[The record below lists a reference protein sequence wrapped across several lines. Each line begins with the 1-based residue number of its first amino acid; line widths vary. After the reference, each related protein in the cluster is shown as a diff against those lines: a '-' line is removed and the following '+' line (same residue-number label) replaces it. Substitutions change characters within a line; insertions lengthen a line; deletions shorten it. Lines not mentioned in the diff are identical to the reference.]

1 MHNSIHNLDTKV
13 FQNAT
18 GEFPAIVMG
27 LNIRDTNE
35 ADAFIASAVEKWKLQ
50 RMCSPPD
57 TANMTITVAGDMTA
71 VQFREAW
78 LLHVAR
84 DPILKLFMSM
94 MRHASVL
101 HIRGDE
107 VLDESSL
114 LMPTDAK
121 NA

>member
-1 MHNSIHNLDTKV
+1 VQNSIHNLDTKV

-18 GEFPAIVMG
+18 GEFPAVVMG

-35 ADAFIASAVEKWKLQ
+35 ANAFITSAVEKWKLQ

-71 VQFREAW
+71 AQFRESW
-78 LLHVAR
+78 LRHVDR

-101 HIRGDE
+101 HIRGE
-107 VLDESSL
+107 EFLDEASL
-114 LMPTDAK
+114 LISSDAK